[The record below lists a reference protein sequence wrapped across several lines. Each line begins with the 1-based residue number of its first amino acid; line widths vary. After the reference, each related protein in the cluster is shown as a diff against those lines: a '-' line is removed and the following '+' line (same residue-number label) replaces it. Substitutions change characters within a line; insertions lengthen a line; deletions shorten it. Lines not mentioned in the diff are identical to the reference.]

1 MKTILLLLIT
11 ATMYGQ
17 NVSFSA
23 GISQNESK
31 LVKFG
36 MIGQR
41 TEITINY
48 EKSSIYE
55 RFGFGAG
62 LQIKRN
68 KFMLVPTL
76 EVSTTSQKYIDFGL
90 STPIRY
96 NFNKSIAM
104 ELQPNYQLAEKKAK
118 VFLNLIYKL
127 PLKTN

>member
-1 MKTILLLLIT
+1 MKTILLLLFT

-36 MIGQR
+36 MIGKR
-41 TEITINY
+41 TEITVNY
-48 EKSSIYE
+48 ENSSTYE

-62 LQIKRN
+62 RQIKFK
-68 KFMLVPTL
+68 KFMFVPTL

-96 NFNKSIAM
+96 NFTTSIAM

-127 PLKTN
+127 PLK

>member
-1 MKTILLLLIT
+1 MKTILLLLLT
-11 ATMYGQ
+11 ATTHGQ

-31 LVKFG
+31 LLKFG
-36 MIGQR
+36 MIGKQ

-48 EKSSIYE
+48 EKSSIHE

-62 LQIKRN
+62 TQIKHN

-90 STPIRY
+90 STPVRY
-96 NFNKSIAM
+96 NFTKSIAV
-104 ELQPNYQLAEKKAK
+104 ELQPNYQRAEKKAK
-118 VFLNLIYKL
+118 VLLNLIYKL